1 MKKRLTFLFVI
12 LAFSLKMC
20 YGVSGNV
27 YLFSLRY
34 NDKVNLSIFY
44 YNTTDL
50 KAIKA
55 FGSAKKVSVLYLYI

>member
-1 MKKRLTFLFVI
+1 MKKRLTILFVI
-12 LAFSLKMC
+12 LAFSLKIC

-50 KAIKA
+50 NMQQMMLEAD
-55 FGSAKKVSVLYLYI
+55 